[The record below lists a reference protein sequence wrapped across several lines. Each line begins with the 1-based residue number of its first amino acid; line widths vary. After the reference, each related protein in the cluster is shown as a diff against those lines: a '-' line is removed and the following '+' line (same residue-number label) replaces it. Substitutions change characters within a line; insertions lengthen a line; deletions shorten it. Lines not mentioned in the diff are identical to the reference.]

1 MEAEVYEFLPSL
13 DVGDLET
20 VFEKMGLAE
29 CPEAAKGKKNVLLR
43 LLYKQLVLIA
53 AEPDNGFA
61 TLKIL
66 HDFLTEAQG
75 IVKEEEK
82 TTVVDPEEE
91 LKKFEAMMDKKIK
104 DLKNIA
110 AVAAGSSKK
119 VEVSKFQALKINGTI
134 GTKPGCMSFTDLNFQ
149 IKNAQEQGYTDEQ
162 VCGAVIKAMSTN
174 NNLRT
179 YFETVAD
186 CKLDEMLEILRPYFE
201 QKNSASL
208 FADLCNA
215 AQASEQ
221 NCMDFVVGLLGLKLR
236 VADLSLEEGAP
247 MDSKILMGQF
257 RKSLFTGIR
266 NTNIR
271 TDVREFCRGNP
282 EASDQKLIK
291 TVAEAMA
298 IERDR
303 AKKMAGGSE
312 ICYLGVE
319 NLDPCGPPKTNPGN
333 SNNKKKENLLPA
345 QIKELQASQELLMA
359 TVAEL
364 QTSMVTTN
372 NLLAAMNTPQQNNF
386 PGVRGDCDIPRNQG
400 NFNESAG
407 TGTRQVRFENENSY
421 RGGNRNNNNRRPVYK
436 CQACLVARVP
446 RCNHCFACNSEDHK
460 IQDCPSKP
468 QQQGGEG
475 NLNK

>member
-1 MEAEVYEFLPSL
+1 M
-13 DVGDLET
+13 
-20 VFEKMGLAE
+20 
-29 CPEAAKGKKNVLLR
+29 
-43 LLYKQLVLIA
+43 
-53 AEPDNGFA
+53 
-61 TLKIL
+61 
-66 HDFLTEAQG
+66 
-75 IVKEEEK
+75 
-82 TTVVDPEEE
+82 
-91 LKKFEAMMDKKIK
+91 
-104 DLKNIA
+104 
-110 AVAAGSSKK
+110 
-119 VEVSKFQALKINGTI
+119 
-134 GTKPGCMSFTDLNFQ
+134 
-149 IKNAQEQGYTDEQ
+149 
-162 VCGAVIKAMSTN
+162 
-174 NNLRT
+174 
-179 YFETVAD
+179 
-186 CKLDEMLEILRPYFE
+186 
-201 QKNSASL
+201 
-208 FADLCNA
+208 
-215 AQASEQ
+215 
-221 NCMDFVVGLLGLKLR
+221 GLLGLKLR

-282 EASDQKLIK
+282 EANDQKLIK

-319 NLDPCGPPKTNPGN
+319 HLEPSGPKPNPSN
-333 SNNKKKENLLPA
+333 NNNKKKENLLPA
-345 QIKELQASQELLMA
+345 QIQELQASQELLMA

-386 PGVRGDCDIPRNQG
+386 SGTRGDCDIPRNQG

-407 TGTRQVRFENENSY
+407 TGGRQVRFSNENENYSN
-421 RGGNRNNNNRRPVYK
+421 RNGNRNNRRPVYK

-460 IQDCPSKP
+460 IQDCPSRP

-475 NLNK
+475 PLNS